1 MAEIID
7 LDSIIRADRE
17 AAVDSAK
24 YVKMKVFGNE
34 YRITTSPNIY
44 TSLAAGTGDPVAI
57 ANLITNVLHEDDRDS
72 FTKELMNAAGISAE
86 VLLKMLNAMLEA
98 VAERPTK
105 SSSGSSTGRKASP
118 GRKPKSALD

>member
-24 YVKMKVFGNE
+24 YVKIKVFGSE

-57 ANLITNVLHEDDRDS
+57 ASLITNVLHEDDRDA
-72 FTKELMNAAGISAE
+72 FTKALMSAEGISAE
-86 VLLKMLNAMLEA
+86 VLLKMLNTMLEA

-105 SSSGSSTGRKASP
+105 SSSGSSSGRKASP
-118 GRKPKSALD
+118 ARKQKSALD

>member
-17 AAVDSAK
+17 AALDAAK
-24 YVKMKVFGNE
+24 YVKIKVFGEE

-57 ANLITNVLHEDDRDS
+57 ASLITNVLHEDDRDA
-72 FTKELMNAAGISAE
+72 FTKALMNAEGISAE
-86 VLLKMLNAMLEA
+86 VLLKMLNSMLEA
-98 VAERPTK
+98 VSERPTK

-118 GRKPKSALD
+118 ARKRKSALD